1 MRNRKKIIGGIVTA
15 VIVLI
20 LLFFPG
26 DDKKNDSGENISVK
40 NSPAEISVYV
50 SGQVKTPAVVTL
62 QDEGNLRLI
71 DAVNAA
77 GGLTEFADS
86 EKINLA
92 EPLFDGQHIHVPTKE
107 IFFGELP
114 DEKKSSAKNFGD
126 VVNINTADE
135 KTLTNLPGVGPST
148 AKKIIEYREHN
159 GNFKTIDDI
168 KKVRG
173 IGDKKFEKMKEFL
186 AVDDE

>member
-1 MRNRKKIIGGIVTA
+1 MRNRKKIIGGIITA

-62 QDEGNLRLI
+62 KDEGNLRLV

-107 IFFGELP
+107 IFFAELT
-114 DEKKSSAKNFGD
+114 DEKKSPEKKSDKI
-126 VVNINTADE
+126 VNINTAGE
-135 KTLTNLPGVGPST
+135 KMLTMLPGVGPSI
-148 AKKIIEYREHN
+148 AGKIVEYREHN
-159 GNFKTIDDI
+159 GKFEKIDDI

-186 AVDDE
+186 AVGDE